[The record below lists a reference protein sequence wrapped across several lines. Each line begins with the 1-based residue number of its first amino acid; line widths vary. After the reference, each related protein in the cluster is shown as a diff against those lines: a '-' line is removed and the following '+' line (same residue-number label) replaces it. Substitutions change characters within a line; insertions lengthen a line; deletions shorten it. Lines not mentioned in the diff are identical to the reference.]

1 MSAIV
6 AAVVVTYAIVMV
18 AACTW
23 WKVKNG
29 GKRDEQALLGNR
41 SGDSIA
47 STSSAA
53 PVLAA
58 SDELYSAVAP
68 SSSLTSNWSWNCA
81 RLVKE
86 LGKGFYGEVYLA
98 EEVSGRL
105 VAVKK
110 RNRMVGSVSS
120 NVFENEI
127 RILLGMGTS
136 THLNVV
142 QLLAYNAET
151 ETLVFEYCQHG
162 NLKKFL
168 TEHRSHFVDEL
179 DDVYASCNN
188 SNRVSSYQESLYNL
202 PMSDYLTT
210 LHDKLD
216 LDDSASTRTGTIT
229 RAGKLNTSRLVK
241 WTRQIASGMEF
252 LSLKNIVHGDL
263 ALRNVLLPRS
273 DVAKISD
280 FGLARKQQ
288 QPMQCDVELQEEPAA
303 SSTSSY
309 RKSMPVAWMAPECLE
324 TNSSSKAGDVWS
336 FGVTLWELFTLG
348 ETPYG
353 DKVELEGIGLWLA
366 EGNRLETPASMP
378 RATAAIM
385 TSCWEAR
392 PELRP
397 TFRTI
402 ADTMRP
408 GRRTAATLPRHFR
421 GGTTDSGMSV
431 SPSLAG
437 SYLPMAGMRCDVA
450 VDESS
455 SVGTAATRSACYWN
469 GYKIMRETPN

>member
-1 MSAIV
+1 
-6 AAVVVTYAIVMV
+6 
-18 AACTW
+18 
-23 WKVKNG
+23 
-29 GKRDEQALLGNR
+29 
-41 SGDSIA
+41 
-47 STSSAA
+47 
-53 PVLAA
+53 
-58 SDELYSAVAP
+58 
-68 SSSLTSNWSWNCA
+68 
-81 RLVKE
+81 
-86 LGKGFYGEVYLA
+86 
-98 EEVSGRL
+98 
-105 VAVKK
+105 
-110 RNRMVGSVSS
+110 
-120 NVFENEI
+120 
-127 RILLGMGTS
+127 
-136 THLNVV
+136 
-142 QLLAYNAET
+142 
-151 ETLVFEYCQHG
+151 
-162 NLKKFL
+162 
-168 TEHRSHFVDEL
+168 
-179 DDVYASCNN
+179 
-188 SNRVSSYQESLYNL
+188 
-202 PMSDYLTT
+202 
-210 LHDKLD
+210 
-216 LDDSASTRTGTIT
+216 
-229 RAGKLNTSRLVK
+229 
-241 WTRQIASGMEF
+241 
-252 LSLKNIVHGDL
+252 
-263 ALRNVLLPRS
+263 
-273 DVAKISD
+273 
-280 FGLARKQQ
+280 
-288 QPMQCDVELQEEPAA
+288 MQCDVELQEEPAA

-421 GGTTDSGMSV
+421 GATTDSGMSV